1 MAETATAAAKEDTGR
16 KWEQKKVYMCSMCAI
31 TLFVCQIIIIYIY
44 LEYFFILGVKMNFD
58 KNFREIDNTNIYVL
72 IGN

>member
-1 MAETATAAAKEDTGR
+1 
-16 KWEQKKVYMCSMCAI
+16 MCSMCAI
-31 TLFVCQIIIIYIY
+31 TLFVCQIIIIIYIY

>member
-1 MAETATAAAKEDTGR
+1 
-16 KWEQKKVYMCSMCAI
+16 MCAI

-58 KNFREIDNTNIYVL
+58 KNFREIDNTNIYL
-72 IGN
+72 YRELKNKMPISLCPSAFFKT